1 MSRLGLAFRVFWRVL
16 TDAIFAQG
24 VAPLLAGP
32 AAAPA
37 PPIEKKP
44 AAPEIRPP
52 LRSEALTLLAVLQ
65 REARLVDFL
74 QEPIATYSD
83 AQVGAA
89 VRDIHRDSAA
99 ALDRLFA
106 LKPLLEQV
114 EGASIE
120 IPAGFDAA
128 RYCLTGNVS
137 GAPPFRGTLR
147 HPGWVATRVNLPEWT
162 GSAQSAN
169 VVAAAEVELA

>member
-16 TDAIFAQG
+16 TDAVFARG
-24 VAPLLAGP
+24 LAPLLAGP
-32 AAAPA
+32 PATPA

-44 AAPEIRPP
+44 PAPEIKPP
-52 LRSEALTLLAVLQ
+52 ARSEALTLLAVLQ

-99 ALDRLFA
+99 VLDRLFA
-106 LKPLLEQV
+106 LKPLLDQS

-120 IPAGFDAA
+120 VPAGFDAA
-128 RYCLTGNVS
+128 RYRLTGNVS

-162 GSAQSAN
+162 GSADSAN